1 MKVTG
6 NIDILTVI
14 NREVP
19 HPHAYVERYDG
30 TTEDL
35 IMKIKDACFKLPLY
49 VSENDIN
56 TIKDNLIQ
64 KGVYWFDE
72 NYCFEIISVVL

>member
-1 MKVTG
+1 MTMTG
-6 NIDILTVI
+6 IVDILTVI

-19 HPHAYVERYDG
+19 HPHKYVERYDG
-30 TTEDL
+30 TTADL

-49 VSENDIN
+49 VSEDDIN
-56 TIKDNLIQ
+56 TIKDNLIH

-72 NYCFEIISVVL
+72 NYCFETISVVL